1 MVPLSEAGS
10 HLFIYKDDLTDKRL
24 IHIPFGSCFML
35 RSDVIHG
42 GCCGD
47 PGNTRLQVSFIC
59 HKMIENY
66 RELGHANSD
75 ICKDKGFYDPPMVD
89 YNQAEELLDVAH
101 QNTLA
106 RYPSLI
112 KEKYF
117 MGGKMFPGT
126 ED

>member
-47 PGNTRLQVSFIC
+47 RGNTRLQVSFIR
-59 HKMIENY
+59 HHMIENY
-66 RELGHANSD
+66 RELGHMNPDLCEA
-75 ICKDKGFYDPPMVD
+75 KGFYDPPMVD
-89 YNQAEELLDVAH
+89 YDQAEELLDVEH

>member
-42 GCCGD
+42 GCCGGR
-47 PGNTRLQVSFIC
+47 GNTRLQVSFIR
-59 HKMIENY
+59 HDMIENY
-66 RELGHANSD
+66 RELGHINRV
-75 ICKDKGFYDPPMVD
+75 ICREKGFYYPPKVT
-89 YNQAEELLDVAH
+89 YNHVEELLGVELN
-101 QNTLA
+101 NTLA
-106 RYPSLI
+106 RYPSTI

-117 MGGKMFPGT
+117 MGGNMFPAT

>member
-47 PGNTRLQVSFIC
+47 RGNTRLQVSFIC

-66 RELGHANSD
+66 RELGHMNPDLCEA
-75 ICKDKGFYDPPMVD
+75 KGFYDPPMVD
-89 YNQAEELLDVAH
+89 YDQAEELLDVEH

-106 RYPSLI
+106 RYPMTI
-112 KEKYF
+112 KAKYF
-117 MGGKMFPGT
+117 MGGNIFPPT

>member
-47 PGNTRLQVSFIC
+47 RGNTRLQVSFIRR
-59 HKMIENY
+59 HMIENY
-66 RELGHANSD
+66 RELGQINSD
-75 ICKDKGFYDPPMVD
+75 ICRAKGFYEPPEVT
-89 YNQAEELLDVAH
+89 YNRVEELLGVELD
-101 QNTLA
+101 NTLA

>member
-1 MVPLSEAGS
+1 MVSLSEAGS

-89 YNQAEELLDVAH
+89 YNQAEKLLDVEH

-117 MGGKMFPGT
+117 MGGKMFPAT